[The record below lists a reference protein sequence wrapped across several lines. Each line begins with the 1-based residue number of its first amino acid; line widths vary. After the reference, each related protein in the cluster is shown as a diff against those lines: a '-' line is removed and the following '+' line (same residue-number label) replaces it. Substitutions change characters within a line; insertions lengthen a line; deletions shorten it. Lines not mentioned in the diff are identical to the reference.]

1 MRPKPTNIPLEEH
14 LKPILVNIIDLSHPL
29 CKLSQIINWEKLE
42 EEFGKMYSEKGRP
55 GKPIRLMI
63 GLQYLKYTYNLS
75 DEEVVYRWLENPYWQ
90 YVTGETVFQTELP
103 IDPTSMTRFR
113 KRLKKDNL
121 LKLLEITIETG
132 FKSGYLKSSDVK
144 RVSVDTT
151 VQEKNISYPTD
162 IKLYY
167 VMMKYLVR
175 FAKKNG
181 IELKQ
186 TYLRVTKRG
195 IRTHSGLVH
204 SKKYSKANKLTSK
217 VKTNMGRL
225 YRDLERKLPEVLR
238 GSEEFKQLTFYFKN
252 LESRNKHSK
261 DKLYSL
267 YHPEVEC
274 IGKGKTHKKYE
285 FGNKVG
291 IVNSLTRNFVL
302 GVTSF
307 KKNVHDSKTL
317 AKSLDDAS
325 NVIGDNE
332 IKEAL
337 VDLGFRGHN
346 YKGNIKITVVPRNL
360 KKFSHYFRR
369 ILKKRASIEALI
381 SHIKRNS
388 RMDRNYLKGHEGNE
402 ANAILSGCGHNLRM
416 LLAFL
421 LFFLKNLLEIMVMS
435 IQKTEPLGCKE

>member
-29 CKLSQIINWEKLE
+29 CKLSQIISWEKLE
-42 EEFGKMYSEKGRP
+42 DEFGKMYSEKGRP

-63 GLQYLKYTYNLS
+63 DLQYLKYTYNLS

-90 YVTGETVFQTELP
+90 YFTGEKVFQTDLP
-103 IDPTSMTRFR
+103 VDPTSMTRFR

-167 VMMKYLVR
+167 VMMEYLVK

-186 TYLRVTKRG
+186 TYLRVTKRA
-195 IRTHSGLVH
+195 ISTHSGLVY
-204 SKKYSKANKLTSK
+204 SKKYSKASKIVSK

-225 YRDLERKLPEVLR
+225 YRDLERKLTEVLR
-238 GSEEFKQLTFYFKN
+238 GNEEFKQLTFYFKN

-274 IGKGKTHKKYE
+274 IGKGKTHKQYE

-317 AKSLDDAS
+317 ANSLDDAS
-325 NVIGDNE
+325 KVIGNNE

-337 VDLGFRGHN
+337 VDLGFRGYN
-346 YKGNIKITVVPRNL
+346 YNGTSRL
-360 KKFSHYFRR
+360 LWFRG
-369 ILKKRASIEALI
+369 I
-381 SHIKRNS
+381 
-388 RMDRNYLKGHEGNE
+388 
-402 ANAILSGCGHNLRM
+402 
-416 LLAFL
+416 
-421 LFFLKNLLEIMVMS
+421 
-435 IQKTEPLGCKE
+435 